1 MYVGVARLVL
11 SVPGAQS
18 LKDKRAV
25 VRRVRDRLLARFD
38 CSVAEVGMLDEHQRA
53 ELGFSVVGGDH
64 RVVERVLGEIVEH
77 AIESAEGRVMTEVRE
92 VLQVGE
98 ELGRPAPRH
107 WEPEAPNPPQ
117 YGKAEAGRP
126 LRPAP
131 GKRPVLRSSHRRG
144 RP

>member
-53 ELGFSVVGGDH
+53 ELGFSLIGGDH
-64 RVVERVLGEIVEH
+64 QVVERVLGEIVEH
-77 AIESAEGRVMTEVRE
+77 AIESAEGRVMTEERE
-92 VLQVGE
+92 GMQGGE
-98 ELGRPAPRH
+98 ELGSPARPER
-107 WEPEAPNPPQ
+107 
-117 YGKAEAGRP
+117 GG
-126 LRPAP
+126 RPAP